1 MHRLIAVGFALLLV
15 VASANSASANDTS
28 KGYVTGR
35 LLDLTVQPVDKGTA
49 IIGNIAAPIRGISYL
64 FQIQVGDLVYFAQYT
79 AGARADR
86 PNWVVN
92 DPIALRFEKDKM
104 FIKRPDGKEVEVWL
118 AKTVRISQG
127 EQQASANSSVA
138 QASQSKSDSN
148 QPLELG
154 TAVQEVRARL
164 PKWRASL
171 SSVDVE
177 SLSIQYK
184 EGKQLEFLKSQVVE
198 GLDRIDKT
206 ARSLEKEVS
215 AQNSAQLLLDMQD
228 SAENATELGTAFLW
242 AATIKEFGAPASV
255 QDSAKAVL
263 DMSNDMVMEEKR
275 TEVPVMNLLAARDAL
290 LEVCKAKLTQ

>member
-1 MHRLIAVGFALLLV
+1 MRRMIVVGFALTLII
-15 VASANSASANDTS
+15 ASANSARSDDAS

-64 FQIQVGDLVYFAQYT
+64 FQIQVGGLVYFAQYT

-92 DPIALRFEKDKM
+92 DPIVLRFERGKM
-104 FIKRPDGKEVEVWL
+104 FIKRPDGKELEVWL

-127 EQQASANSSVA
+127 EQPAPADSSAA
-138 QASQSKSDSN
+138 QAFQPKADSN

-164 PKWRASL
+164 QKWRAALSL
-171 SSVDVE
+171 VDVE
-177 SLSIQYK
+177 SLPIQYK
-184 EGKQLEFLKSQVVE
+184 DGKQVEFLKYQAVE
-198 GLDRIDKT
+198 KLDRIDKT
-206 ARSLEKEVS
+206 ASSLEKEVS

-228 SAENATELGTAFLW
+228 AAARASELGAVFLW
-242 AATIKEFGAPASV
+242 ATTTEKGGATTSES
-255 QDSAKAVL
+255 DSAKAMT
-263 DMSNDMVMEEKR
+263 DMSTDMMIEEQK
-275 TEVPVMNLLAARDAL
+275 TEVPVMELLAARDAL
-290 LEVCKAKLTQ
+290 LEVCKGKLTQ

>member
-1 MHRLIAVGFALLLV
+1 MRRLIAVGFALLLV
-15 VASANSASANDTS
+15 IASANSASANDTS

-64 FQIQVGDLVYFAQYT
+64 FQIQVGDLVYFAQFT

-92 DPIALRFEKDKM
+92 DPIALRFEKEKM

-127 EQQASANSSVA
+127 ELPASANSSAA
-138 QASQSKSDSN
+138 QAFQSKADSN

-164 PKWRASL
+164 PKWRATL

-177 SLSIQYK
+177 SLPIQYK
-184 EGKQLEFLKSQVVE
+184 EGKQVEFLKSQAVE
-198 GLDRIDKT
+198 ELERIDKT

-215 AQNSAQLLLDMQD
+215 AQNSAQLLLDMQGAAARA
-228 SAENATELGTAFLW
+228 SELGAVFLW
-242 AATIKEFGAPASV
+242 AATTEKGGATASAS
-255 QDSAKAVL
+255 DSSKSVL
-263 DMSNDMVMEEKR
+263 DMSTDIMVEEQK
-275 TEVPVMNLLAARDAL
+275 TEVPVMELLAARDAL